1 MSMRRVAQL
10 AGVSTAT
17 VSRVFHENPCVS
29 AETAAAVR
37 QAVER
42 IGFTPAP
49 RKRRY
54 GANGN
59 GTNDAVAKGAIAF
72 LVLGTAGSSATPAFE
87 KLLRGVTEA
96 VNASDL
102 SFVLSFVSNPAEI
115 PSRVRDRQLVGVLC
129 HGDQPTDAAL
139 GWLQVLP
146 TVWLMANRH
155 RPRWGDQVMPNN
167 AVIGDTA
174 GRYLVRRGHRRLA
187 YLGLAREGWCMGLR
201 SFAFRKAAEDAG
213 AAADVF
219 EAPAAVE
226 DGRDYWHG
234 DGELTS
240 AAPDRLVGQIVAA
253 SPMPTGL
260 FVAED
265 RLLPMVD
272 RALRSRDVRP
282 GSDVEIIACNNEQ
295 PHYARLASQPA
306 RIDIR
311 TEAIGRRGVE
321 QLIWRIAS
329 GGDAAERIRVM
340 VDPVLIEPNDA
351 ENGVTSHV
359 PGESADR
366 PSAEVEVE
374 VPITS
379 H

>member
-1 MSMRRVAQL
+1 
-10 AGVSTAT
+10 
-17 VSRVFHENPCVS
+17 
-29 AETAAAVR
+29 
-37 QAVER
+37 
-42 IGFTPAP
+42 
-49 RKRRY
+49 
-54 GANGN
+54 
-59 GTNDAVAKGAIAF
+59 
-72 LVLGTAGSSATPAFE
+72 
-87 KLLRGVTEA
+87 
-96 VNASDL
+96 
-102 SFVLSFVSNPAEI
+102 
-115 PSRVRDRQLVGVLC
+115 
-129 HGDQPTDAAL
+129 
-139 GWLQVLP
+139 
-146 TVWLMANRH
+146 
-155 RPRWGDQVMPNN
+155 
-167 AVIGDTA
+167 
-174 GRYLVRRGHRRLA
+174 
-187 YLGLAREGWCMGLR
+187 MGLR